1 MIEADLI
8 RRVKDGDL
16 DAVLALDKRGFF
28 PSPNESSLDFAE
40 RLSEL
45 NKEYA
50 DIYSDLENQGQIQVE
65 DIVFK
70 KEDQIPKEMFDDAR
84 KENFER
90 YGFDLDW
97 VPGFFYSP
105 GLLFGGCAWGMPP
118 SYFTLFILR
127 PCFRFKPKW
136 YIYFHL
142 AG

>member
-28 PSPNESSLDFAE
+28 PSPNESSVDFAE

-70 KEDQIPKEMFDDAR
+70 KEDQIPKEMCDYAR
-84 KENFER
+84 
-90 YGFDLDW
+90 
-97 VPGFFYSP
+97 
-105 GLLFGGCAWGMPP
+105 
-118 SYFTLFILR
+118 
-127 PCFRFKPKW
+127 
-136 YIYFHL
+136 
-142 AG
+142 